1 MAFPPH
7 AFATHDGR
15 VYSEWEVHKLATNG
29 VRKFALAGVMG
40 SAFLVL
46 LDALVF
52 RDGRPE
58 VALPGWLPRVAL
70 GLAVGIS
77 IAFFAMAQARKVELQ
92 RPRVMATLLAF
103 ALCAAGAM
111 AAASAGGLNGPLG
124 FGLVPL
130 LFFWPVLMPGGTLAA
145 LAPVGGGVLVHLGI
159 VLALSGNGLSPEG
172 RALGGVL
179 VMASAAALGTAQAIE
194 HWRSQAAAYSQHD
207 WLTHALSRPF
217 LEERLGALCAQ
228 RARSLAPISL
238 VMFDLDRFKNV
249 NDTWGRGAG
258 DEVLELLVSGVKA
271 EIRASDFI
279 GRYGGDEFLLVLDE
293 CEGVAAMSLLD
304 RLRQRFGEK
313 PITVGENQVRI
324 SFSAGIV
331 SVSPG
336 DPLVVKDLLRNAER
350 ALINSKEAGRNRT
363 AMAPPPPPHEG
374 APPNEKKVLPGP
386 ITGEET
392 QIGSGS

>member
-172 RALGGVL
+172 R
-179 VMASAAALGTAQAIE
+179 
-194 HWRSQAAAYSQHD
+194 
-207 WLTHALSRPF
+207 ALSRPF

>member
-1 MAFPPH
+1 MAFPPT

-15 VYSEWEVHKLATNG
+15 VYSEWEVHKLLVAG
-29 VRKFALAGVMG
+29 VRKFALAGVMS
-40 SAFLVL
+40 SAFLLL

-58 VALPGWLPRVAL
+58 SALASWLPRVAL
-70 GLAVGIS
+70 GLTAGIS
-77 IAFFAMAQARKVELQ
+77 LAFFAMAQARKVELQ
-92 RPRVMATLLAF
+92 RPRVLATLLAF
-103 ALCAAGAM
+103 ALCAGGGL
-111 AAASAGGLNGPLG
+111 AAATAGGLNGPLG
-124 FGLVPL
+124 FGLVPV
-130 LFFWPVLMPGGTLAA
+130 LFFWPVLMPGGTVAA
-145 LAPVGGGVLVHLGI
+145 LVPVGGGLLAHLGI
-159 VLALSGNGLSPEG
+159 VLALSGNGLTPEG

-194 HWRSQAAAYSQHD
+194 HWRGRAAEFSQHD
-207 WLTHALSRPF
+207 WLTNALSRPF

-228 RARSLAPISL
+228 RARSLAPVSL
-238 VMFDLDRFKNV
+238 VMFDLDRFKNI

-258 DEVLELLVSGVKA
+258 DEVLEMLVSGVKA

-293 CEGVAAMSLLD
+293 CEGNAAMSLLD
-304 RLRQRFGEK
+304 RLRQRFGDK
-313 PITVGENQVRI
+313 PMTVGDNQVRI

-331 SVSPG
+331 SVGAG

-363 AMAPPPPPHEG
+363 AMAPPPPPHEAGPG
-374 APPNEKKVLPGP
+374 AEKKVAPGP
-386 ITGEET
+386 VTNPEET
-392 QIGSGS
+392 AIGS